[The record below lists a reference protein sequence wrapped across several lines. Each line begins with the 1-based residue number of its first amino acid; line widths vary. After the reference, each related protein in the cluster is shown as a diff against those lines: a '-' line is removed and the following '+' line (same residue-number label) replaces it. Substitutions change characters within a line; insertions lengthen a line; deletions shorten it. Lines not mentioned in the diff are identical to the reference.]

1 MRHSEGAKSQTTKGK
16 IVRKF
21 GENIF
26 GNPKYDRLLN
36 RKPYAPGQ
44 HGQGRRSKLSN
55 YGTQLRE
62 KQKIKFMYGLLEK
75 QFKLNFVKA
84 DKMKGETGTNML
96 QLLES
101 RLDNVAFR
109 LGFAPSRPAARQLVS
124 HKHFLVNNKVVNIPS
139 YIVEQGDVI
148 EVRDK
153 SKKMDI
159 ILESMRRIKGD
170 MDLSWLELD
179 KAKLRGT
186 FVAVPDRDEMQ
197 LTVNEQLVVEL
208 YSK

>member
-1 MRHSEGAKSQTTKGK
+1 MAKSTTPKGK
-16 IVRKF
+16 LVRKF

-36 RKPYAPGQ
+36 RKPYNPGQ
-44 HGQGRRSKLSN
+44 HGQSRRAKLSN
-55 YGTQLRE
+55 YGVQLRE

-75 QFKLNFVKA
+75 QFRLTFQKA

-101 RLDNVAFR
+101 RLDNVVHR
-109 LGFAPSRPAARQLVS
+109 LGFAISRPAARQLVS
-124 HKHFLVNNKVVNIPS
+124 HKHILLNDKCVNIPS
-139 YIVEQGDVI
+139 LIVKPGDVVSI
-148 EVRDK
+148 RNK
-153 SKKMDI
+153 SKKMDCI
-159 ILESMRRIKGD
+159 IESMKNIKGD
-170 MDLSWLELD
+170 IDLAWLSLD
-179 KAKLRGT
+179 KAKMSGT
-186 FVAVPDRDEMQ
+186 FISIPEREDMK

>member
-1 MRHSEGAKSQTTKGK
+1 
-16 IVRKF
+16 
-21 GENIF
+21 
-26 GNPKYDRLLN
+26 
-36 RKPYAPGQ
+36 
-44 HGQGRRSKLSN
+44 
-55 YGTQLRE
+55 
-62 KQKIKFMYGLLEK
+62 
-75 QFKLNFVKA
+75 
-84 DKMKGETGTNML
+84 ML
-96 QLLES
+96 QLYYS
-101 RLDNVAFR
+101 RENVY
-109 LGFAPSRPAARQLVS
+109 
-124 HKHFLVNNKVVNIPS
+124 FLVNNKVVNIPS
-139 YIVEQGDVI
+139 YIVKQGDVI

>member
-1 MRHSEGAKSQTTKGK
+1 MAKSTTAKGK
-16 IVRKF
+16 LVRKF

-36 RKPYAPGQ
+36 RKPYNPGQ
-44 HGQGRRSKLSN
+44 HGQSRRAKLSN
-55 YGTQLRE
+55 YGVQLRE

-75 QFKLNFVKA
+75 QFRLTFQKA

-101 RLDNVAFR
+101 RLDNVVHR
-109 LGFAPSRPAARQLVS
+109 LGFAISRPAARQLVS
-124 HKHFLVNNKVVNIPS
+124 HKHILLNGKCVNIPS
-139 YIVEQGDVI
+139 LLVKPGDVVSI
-148 EVRDK
+148 RNK
-153 SKKMDI
+153 SKKMDCVI
-159 ILESMRRIKGD
+159 ESMKNIKGD
-170 MDLSWLELD
+170 IDLAWLSLD
-179 KAKLRGT
+179 KAKMSGT
-186 FVAVPDRDEMQ
+186 FISIPEREDMK

>member
-1 MRHSEGAKSQTTKGK
+1 MAKSTTAKGK
-16 IVRKF
+16 LVRKF

-36 RKPYAPGQ
+36 RKPYNPGQ
-44 HGQGRRSKLSN
+44 HGQSRRAKLSN
-55 YGTQLRE
+55 YGIQLRE

-75 QFKLNFVKA
+75 QFRLTFQKA

-101 RLDNVAFR
+101 RLDNVVHR
-109 LGFAPSRPAARQLVS
+109 LGFAISRPAARQLVS
-124 HKHFLVNNKVVNIPS
+124 HKHILLNGKCVNIPS
-139 YIVEQGDVI
+139 LIVKPGDVVSI
-148 EVRDK
+148 RNK
-153 SKKMDI
+153 SKKMDCVI
-159 ILESMRRIKGD
+159 ESMKNIKGD
-170 MDLSWLELD
+170 IDLAWLSLD
-179 KAKLRGT
+179 KAKMSGT
-186 FVAVPDRDEMQ
+186 FISIPEREDMK

>member
-1 MRHSEGAKSQTTKGK
+1 MAKSQTTKGK

-62 KQKIKFMYGLLEK
+62 KQKIKFMYGLLEN
-75 QFKLNFVKA
+75 QFRLNFVKA

-124 HKHFLVNNKVVNIPS
+124 HKHFIVNNKVVNIPS
-139 YIVEQGDVI
+139 YIVKEGDVI

>member
-1 MRHSEGAKSQTTKGK
+1 MANSQTTKGK

-62 KQKIKFMYGLLEK
+62 KQKIKFMYGLLEN
-75 QFKLNFVKA
+75 QFRLNFVKA

-139 YIVEQGDVI
+139 YIVKQGDVI

>member
-1 MRHSEGAKSQTTKGK
+1 
-16 IVRKF
+16 
-21 GENIF
+21 
-26 GNPKYDRLLN
+26 
-36 RKPYAPGQ
+36 
-44 HGQGRRSKLSN
+44 
-55 YGTQLRE
+55 
-62 KQKIKFMYGLLEK
+62 
-75 QFKLNFVKA
+75 
-84 DKMKGETGTNML
+84 
-96 QLLES
+96 
-101 RLDNVAFR
+101 
-109 LGFAPSRPAARQLVS
+109 
-124 HKHFLVNNKVVNIPS
+124 NNKVVNIPS